1 MYRLSDLVVSVKV
14 LERGFTG
21 AEPNAPAQSY
31 FQSMVFGLHFDTM
44 VAAMP
49 AWERDELRGGG

>member
-1 MYRLSDLVVSVKV
+1 MYGLSDLVVLVKV
-14 LERGFTG
+14 LKRGFKG
-21 AEPNAPAQSY
+21 AEPNAPTQSC
-31 FQSMVFGLHFDTM
+31 FQSMVFGLHYDTM